1 MLLWVWGNILSYNM
15 MFKSKNISFWLRIG
29 DKNAKTPIWGRT
41 LLIAPN
47 DSLISIYRASS
58 MQDSSILIR
67 NIIVPTLSFFL
78 RPSSTY
84 KNESLCYVHDMHQ
97 TFTDENQS
105 DLKKFCSSILELVFT
120 ISSWISEETLTI
132 LISSCLRRQ
141 N

>member
-58 MQDSSILIR
+58 MQGSSILIR
-67 NIIVPTLSFFL
+67 NIIVPTLSFFYVRL
-78 RPSSTY
+78 QRIKMKAYAIYMICTRPSLARISRVS
-84 KNESLCYVHDMHQ
+84 KNFAHKFYTVNWGESEQMGRIGTCVFFLFRV
-97 TFTDENQS
+97 F
-105 DLKKFCSSILELVFT
+105 KLV
-120 ISSWISEETLTI
+120 
-132 LISSCLRRQ
+132 
-141 N
+141 